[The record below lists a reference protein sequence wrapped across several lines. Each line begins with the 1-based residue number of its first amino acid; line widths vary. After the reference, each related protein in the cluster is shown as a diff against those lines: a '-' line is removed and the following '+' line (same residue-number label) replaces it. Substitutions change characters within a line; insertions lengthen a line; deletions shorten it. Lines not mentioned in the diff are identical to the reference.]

1 MKILH
6 ISDLH
11 IGKKISGYSLLEDQK
26 YFLDNTIKFMKD
38 KGISHLIV
46 AGDIY
51 DVSLPSGEAIS
62 MFNDFLNQL
71 SDEGI
76 KAFII
81 SGNHDSKDRVGY
93 GSKLIS
99 KSNIYI
105 NSDIKEAINPICVD
119 GINYYLIP
127 YASATEINIA
137 FNQSFKTYDE
147 AMAYVVS
154 LMNLDKSKINIAI
167 SHQLVLG
174 KNQILL
180 GGSEEPIIGTIQNIS
195 GEVFKDFTYT
205 ALGHIHRPQNIAD
218 NIRYSGSPLP
228 YHIDETKYKKNY
240 IILDVTSNNL
250 SITLEEI
257 IPKRRTVEL
266 RGSFDDIINN
276 HKDEVNSYVYAT
288 ITEGVKVDNAMAI
301 LKNTY
306 PFALSIRYLMNETKG
321 VDISE
326 KILDIEN
333 KNPFDLF
340 NEFYSKQT
348 GNELNSYQKD
358 IVNQLLKEEE

>member
-62 MFNDFLNQL
+62 IFNDFLNQL
-71 SDEGI
+71 SNEGI

-93 GSKLIS
+93 GSKLIA

-105 NSDIKEAINPICVD
+105 NSDIKEAIKPICVD

-127 YASATEINIA
+127 YASASEINTV

-147 AMAYVVS
+147 AFAYVIS
-154 LMNLDKSKINIAI
+154 LMNIDKSKINIAV

-180 GGSEEPIIGTIQNIS
+180 GGSEEPIIGTIQNINAL
-195 GEVFKDFTYT
+195 VFKDFTYT
-205 ALGHIHRPQNIAD
+205 ALGHIHRPQNISD
-218 NIRYSGSPLP
+218 RIRYSGSPLP

-240 IILDVTSNNL
+240 IILDITKDNL
-250 SITLEEI
+250 SISLEEI
-257 IPKRRTVEL
+257 VPKRRTVEL
-266 RGSFDDIINN
+266 KGSFDDIINN

-288 ITEGVKVDNAMAI
+288 ITEGSRVDNAMAI

-306 PFALSIRYLMNETKG
+306 PYAISIRYLMNEVEG
-321 VDISE
+321 VDITK
-326 KILDIEN
+326 KISDIEN

-340 NEFYSKQT
+340 SEFYSKQT
-348 GNELNSYQKD
+348 GNELNSYQID